1 MLSPLPV
8 RRRTDSPSGLGRMLS
23 RSSLPCERDQSAR
36 VIYKVDTPAAG
47 SLIFLPLRGIG
58 ISSGNVLR
66 SLRRSSRG
74 SRVTTRPPGS
84 THATACASPGER
96 AHQRQTRAQSVWL
109 RAQPHRPSIH
119 PSIPPSLHPSNRCE
133 AANPVPRA
141 LLVNSRGCNLTAILF
156 VVAGC
161 SK

>member
-23 RSSLPCERDQSAR
+23 RSSLPCERDQSVR
-36 VIYKVDTPAAG
+36 VIYKVDTPTAG

-66 SLRRSSRG
+66 SLRG
-74 SRVTTRPPGS
+74 AAEGHDPPGS

-109 RAQPHRPSIH
+109 RAQPHRPSL
-119 PSIPPSLHPSNRCE
+119 PPSLHPSNRCE